1 MRKMLT
7 EALSGL
13 AAILDGEKQLASS
26 HKATQKPCR
35 WYAPAQHPLMAS
47 SDLQLYGVPLD
58 AADSDPRLMERRL
71 DLAHSAATLLDR
83 NNLINYDR
91 RSGTVR
97 VCKPR
102 LSLASCHQILDVVH
116 AFSFK
121 LCTQ

>member
-1 MRKMLT
+1 MT
-7 EALSGL
+7 S
-13 AAILDGEKQLASS
+13 
-26 HKATQKPCR
+26 PV
-35 WYAPAQHPLMAS
+35 
-47 SDLQLYGVPLD
+47 LQLYGVPLD
-58 AADSDPRLMERRL
+58 AADSDPRLIERRL

-97 VCKPR
+97 VCKAR

-121 LCTQ
+121 LCTQRMPENCIRLISGSGKSLTGLVYLEQKRSMQIK